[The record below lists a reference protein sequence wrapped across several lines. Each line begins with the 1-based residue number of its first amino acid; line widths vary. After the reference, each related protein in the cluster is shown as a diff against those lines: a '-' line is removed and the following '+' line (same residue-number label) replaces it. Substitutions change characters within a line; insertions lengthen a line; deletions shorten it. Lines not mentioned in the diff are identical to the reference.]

1 MDTNYHI
8 NLVINT
14 SSGHKRTNND
24 KQLAVEAESL
34 YKEVVPA
41 MIKAVQT
48 GDWSKYCKSI
58 ENYDRFVWEQ
68 SHKGNEANMFA
79 NPKIKVGP
87 SWLEQ
92 LWAPVFERIRIKIEM
107 IWNEEFPDIK
117 FELVLIQ
124 NQKKRVI
131 ESLPT
136 VGSPD
141 TKDVDGGIG
150 VKFFIKEKEYILP
163 IIVMEGKG
171 GHFDKPLTRQV
182 NNLFERFKETNQN
195 ILCIGI
201 HDNNISVGKDC
212 QVQSVASEYD
222 AMIVQRGKNKSNEVY
237 PLLNSSMFTLL
248 EKTCID
254 YLKEL
259 SPMNFNQIQPC
270 ESDGILLRD
279 YIDSQGCYMSPRLK
293 EFI

>member
-107 IWNEEFPDIK
+107 FRYIRKVFYVNFSNDFWS
-117 FELVLIQ
+117 VLSKSCVFWTQ
-124 NQKKRVI
+124 LKLKLKQKR
-131 ESLPT
+131 
-136 VGSPD
+136 
-141 TKDVDGGIG
+141 
-150 VKFFIKEKEYILP
+150 
-163 IIVMEGKG
+163 IV
-171 GHFDKPLTRQV
+171 
-182 NNLFERFKETNQN
+182 
-195 ILCIGI
+195 
-201 HDNNISVGKDC
+201 S
-212 QVQSVASEYD
+212 
-222 AMIVQRGKNKSNEVY
+222 
-237 PLLNSSMFTLL
+237 
-248 EKTCID
+248 
-254 YLKEL
+254 
-259 SPMNFNQIQPC
+259 
-270 ESDGILLRD
+270 
-279 YIDSQGCYMSPRLK
+279 
-293 EFI
+293 